1 MAKSAERPQ
10 PGPLVQVTLNGE
22 AVPVPKGMVV
32 GDLLKERGLSMPCAG
47 MGRCGKCRV
56 RATGALGEPTAAER
70 EKLSPQELE
79 EHLRLACQTVIL
91 GPCQVEWEQAA
102 GMAVQLGGK
111 AALGKVPL
119 FSQLGVALDFG
130 TTTLAAQ
137 LYGRKGLLAQAGCGN
152 PQEPYGADVI
162 SRIQRALAGE
172 GEALQKA
179 VCQGISQLVCSL
191 AEQAGVPVEQI
202 DTVVITG
209 NTSMLYLLTGRD
221 PQCLSHAPFQA
232 DWLAGDSL
240 PAAALGLPC
249 PEAQVVFPPCV
260 SAFVGADI
268 TCAMLQAGL
277 GESPQPELLVDIG
290 TNGEIALSAGGK
302 LLCCST
308 AAGPAFEAVERVN
321 QKLLDH
327 YGFSSYDQLLEKFQI
342 DVVPVVPRYIGPPL
356 PTWKNEK
363 GETVEKSYWGFE
375 TTMHVTD
382 IDTYGMTS
390 YFPLN
395 GVESIEDVKERYT
408 FPDPD
413 WFDYDSLKEQC
424 EKYPDKALIMGHEGP
439 FQFVTFLMEM
449 DQFFML
455 MLDEPETAH
464 YILDKM
470 VEFELEYYRR
480 CFEAVPGRIDILRPH
495 DDYGTQIS
503 LLFSVDMWRE
513 FFQEN
518 TKKLVDLAHQ
528 HGAFYQQHSCGAVGP
543 LIPEFIACC
552 VDVLEPIQKVQGLEV
567 DGLQEKFGGKITFHG
582 GIDTQSILPYG
593 TAEEV
598 GQETRKF
605 IDTLSASNGG
615 YILMASQAFEGDVPV
630 ANIEALYSADRRVNP
645 QG

>member
-22 AVPVPKGMVV
+22 AVPVPKGTVV
-32 GDLLKERGLSMPCAG
+32 GDLLKERGLAMPCAG

-79 EHLRLACQTVIL
+79 ERLRLACQTVIL

-111 AALGKVPL
+111 AALGKEPL
-119 FSQLGVALDFG
+119 FSQLGVALDLG

-137 LYGRKGLLAQAGCGN
+137 LYGREGLLAQAGCGN

-240 PAAALGLPC
+240 PAATLGLPC

-290 TNGEIALSAGGK
+290 TNGELALSAGE
-302 LLCCST
+302 S
-308 AAGPAFEAVERVN
+308 FSAVPQR
-321 QKLLDH
+321 
-327 YGFSSYDQLLEKFQI
+327 
-342 DVVPVVPRYIGPPL
+342 RAPPL
-356 PTWKNEK
+356 K
-363 GETVEKSYWGFE
+363 
-375 TTMHVTD
+375 
-382 IDTYGMTS
+382 
-390 YFPLN
+390 
-395 GVESIEDVKERYT
+395 R
-408 FPDPD
+408 
-413 WFDYDSLKEQC
+413 
-424 EKYPDKALIMGHEGP
+424 
-439 FQFVTFLMEM
+439 
-449 DQFFML
+449 
-455 MLDEPETAH
+455 
-464 YILDKM
+464 
-470 VEFELEYYRR
+470 
-480 CFEAVPGRIDILRPH
+480 
-495 DDYGTQIS
+495 
-503 LLFSVDMWRE
+503 
-513 FFQEN
+513 
-518 TKKLVDLAHQ
+518 
-528 HGAFYQQHSCGAVGP
+528 
-543 LIPEFIACC
+543 
-552 VDVLEPIQKVQGLEV
+552 
-567 DGLQEKFGGKITFHG
+567 
-582 GIDTQSILPYG
+582 
-593 TAEEV
+593 
-598 GQETRKF
+598 
-605 IDTLSASNGG
+605 
-615 YILMASQAFEGDVPV
+615 
-630 ANIEALYSADRRVNP
+630 
-645 QG
+645 